1 MGTRDLVTK
10 TEPEMHSSVG
20 GWGEGRLLSLWLG
33 ASDSC
38 GGRYRRYQGAR
49 GDDACA
55 FQEAGGQWAMEGW
68 GFSQILGFGGWID
81 PVTERPGAGKT

>member
-1 MGTRDLVTK
+1 MAAAPHKNL
-10 TEPEMHSSVG
+10 
-20 GWGEGRLLSLWLG
+20 EGDRHNSLMCARG
-33 ASDSC
+33 